1 MTVRPAYVLG
11 ADGLGQQL
19 QAGDQALI
27 GAPARVTPVSGATV
41 PLTAYHTLVDATAA
55 LSTLTLTL
63 PGSPADGQ
71 RHYVT
76 AIFAITVLTIS
87 GGTIKGGAPTTLLAA
102 GTMGF
107 LWSAAGAAWYR
118 VQ

>member
-1 MTVRPAYVLG
+1 MTVRPAYLLG

-19 QAGDQALI
+19 QTGDQALI
-27 GAPARVTPVSGATV
+27 GAPARVTPASGATV
-41 PLTAYHTLVDATAA
+41 ALTAYHTLVDATAV
-55 LSTLTLTL
+55 LSTLTLVL
-63 PGSPADGQ
+63 PAAPVDGQ

-76 AIFAITVLTIS
+76 AVFAITVLAIT
-87 GGTIKGGAPTTLLAA
+87 GGTIKGGAPATLLAA

-107 LWSAAGAAWYR
+107 LWSVAGAAWYR